1 MELIEATV
9 WNDSGGCKL
18 KNEDLHNINFQN
30 MKEKKKGVRCNKWSI
45 RKWREPHL
53 ELIFKIEGK
62 TFTKRYELYT

>member
-1 MELIEATV
+1 
-9 WNDSGGCKL
+9 
-18 KNEDLHNINFQN
+18 LHNINFQN